1 MLTKKAA
8 ALKYEKESDRAPVVV
23 AKGKGLIAENI
34 IAKAEESGIPLF
46 KNELLADSLLNIDL
60 DSKIP
65 PVLYKAVAEVFI
77 WLTTNDSAAKTKKS
91 LFESARPIDGGIQ

>member
-1 MLTKKAA
+1 MLAKKAA

-34 IAKAEESGIPLF
+34 IAKAEEAGVPLF

-65 PVLYKAVAEVFI
+65 PLLYKAVAEVFI
-77 WLTTNDSAAKTKKS
+77 WLATNDGAAKTKKTLS
-91 LFESARPIDGGIQ
+91 ESARPINGAN